1 MTGITPIHPEKDIGK
16 KLECVPNFRSRSKL
30 FHHNETYFIT
40 MKLISYT
47 VSYSIGPIKVKA
59 KSRPVTQR
67 YIDFLLNKSKK
78 FIKYEM
84 LRRQKSVEMGHFG
97 PIKVKSW
104 VGFHSSLNLGL
115 GP

>member
-16 KLECVPNFRSRSKL
+16 KLECVPNFRSRSRL

-47 VSYSIGPIKVKA
+47 VSRGPIKVKA
-59 KSRPVTQR
+59 KSRPMTQR
-67 YIDFLLNKSKK
+67 YIDFLLNKPKK

-97 PIKVKSW
+97 LIKVNSR